1 MGFVRSYGT
10 PLEAAAQLGAEDV
23 PGLATV
29 DDSLWI
35 DTCALPNLHSRHF
48 QLNACRSFAQVAGG
62 DVVEEAG
69 VEILDRLQLACAGLG
84 RGVVACQ

>member
-35 DTCALPNLHSRHF
+35 DTCAPSRISTACTQTDDHSH
-48 QLNACRSFAQVAGG
+48 LNAWRFAPSYLFFN
-62 DVVEEAG
+62 
-69 VEILDRLQLACAGLG
+69 IYIFCKW
-84 RGVVACQ
+84 

>member
-1 MGFVRSYGT
+1 MRSYGT

-35 DTCALPNLHSRHF
+35 DTCAPARIST
-48 QLNACRSFAQVAGG
+48 ACTIVTT
-62 DVVEEAG
+62 
-69 VEILDRLQLACAGLG
+69 IHT
-84 RGVVACQ
+84 